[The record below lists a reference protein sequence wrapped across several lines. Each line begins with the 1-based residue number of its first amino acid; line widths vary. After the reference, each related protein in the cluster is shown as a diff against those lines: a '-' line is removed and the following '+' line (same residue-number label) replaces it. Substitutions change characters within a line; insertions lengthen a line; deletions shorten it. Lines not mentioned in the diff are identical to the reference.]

1 MKNCMKRWTVP
12 LAALLGLPSFLMA
25 ASLEDL
31 NVAKQ
36 DEMDWSIMVKS
47 SDSLAI
53 NLSYVGGS
61 SEAYVTINN
70 EHIRAFAPFN
80 VADTTF
86 GEANSSYSFV
96 NAGASA

>member
-53 NLSYVGGS
+53 NLSYV
-61 SEAYVTINN
+61 
-70 EHIRAFAPFN
+70 
-80 VADTTF
+80 
-86 GEANSSYSFV
+86 
-96 NAGASA
+96 